1 VHAERRNLRLLV
13 CGSKFLTDDAD
24 TYSSSSSTPKSN
36 HSTRN
41 KWIYLALGLSLVFI
55 GVDVGVI
62 VAVTSKYED
71 TNEEDDGEPTIETKL
86 LQFLQQRLPE
96 VTEESSPQNKTRPI
110 GGWTK
115 RDIAPIPDIL
125 RKTPWTSCLD
135 TLPVYDRDL
144 ITLDVLNSTTTP
156 VLLLGDAA
164 HSMSLFNG
172 QGVNQALLDAV
183 PLA

>member
-1 VHAERRNLRLLV
+1 V

-24 TYSSSSSTPKSN
+24 TYSLSSSTPKSN

-41 KWIYLALGLSLVFI
+41 KWIYLALALLLVFI

-96 VTEESSPQNKTRPI
+96 VTEESSHPNKTRPI

-125 RKTPWTSCLD
+125 YERLQWTSCLD

-144 ITLDVLNSTTTP
+144 ITLGVLNSTTTP

-172 QGVNQALLDAV
+172 QGVHQALLDAV